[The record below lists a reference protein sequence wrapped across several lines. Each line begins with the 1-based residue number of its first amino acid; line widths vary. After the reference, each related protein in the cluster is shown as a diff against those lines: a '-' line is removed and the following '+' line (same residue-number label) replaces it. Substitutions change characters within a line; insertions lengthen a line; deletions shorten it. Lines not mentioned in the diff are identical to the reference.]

1 MGIEILEPNTCIR
14 GCCTSPSIPLHLP
27 PSSYTLLSPI
37 ARGSESVVY
46 EGTLD
51 GTRVAVKKPILST
64 SEDINKFHKE
74 LQLLCKLD
82 HPGIA
87 TPIAA
92 HAKPPNYMFFFKL
105 FESPNLAQKL
115 HVEEW
120 IPTLNDA
127 LMIAMQLA
135 KALQYLH
142 NLGIVHRDVK
152 PANILLDKNL
162 CPHLTDFG
170 LAEYKN
176 DLKRVSTENWKSSGK
191 PTGGFHKKN
200 MVGTLIYMAPEI
212 LRKELHTEKSD
223 VYSFGISINE
233 LLTGV
238 VPYTDLRTEAQAH
251 TVLEMNYTEQ
261 QLTAAVV
268 SDGLRPVLAAED
280 LGIPS
285 RLLSMIK
292 KCWDADPNNRPAF
305 DDIVE
310 ELDLVME
317 HGKLKKAE
325 DIHIRPYNLHV
336 VQPAG
341 KTDHFKAYQESFSWF
356 TRGELLARSASSA
369 NDSGLITRCESSDKP
384 SAYHPTM
391 SWGSYATCGRRETM
405 EDTHFI
411 LPHICDE
418 KDAYAFGIFD
428 GHRAPY
434 DKNASLWWRDLKL
447 ALHQP
452 SIQNVFRDGIAW
464 KVGRGDKILFWEDNW
479 LQGDAALVAR
489 YPRLYLNSCQQ
500 NHRIMDMGAQKDMG
514 WEWNFK
520 WRRHLF
526 DSELDMAARFL
537 CDVDDCH
544 IQRNRMDEWIWKADP
559 SGSYSTKSA
568 YAEMWGEA
576 AADNQVQDFEELWKL
591 KIPPKVAVFA
601 WRLFRDRLPTKS
613 NLTRR
618 NVALDDTSCPFC
630 RRTEEDAAHL
640 FLHCH
645 KILPLWWES
654 MAWVNILGVSPQYP
668 RQHFSQHAAVMVKGI
683 RQNRWKCW
691 WMALTWAVWQ
701 QRNKILFS
709 QQTFDGAAAAA
720 FSSRAVPAVL
730 QTSDFMGSPAN
741 ALAEAFIKT
750 DAAFRKE
757 LDSYRK
763 SNRCIQKD
771 WHPGCTAIAILI
783 VRNKLFVANI
793 GDCRVILCRAGNPI
807 ALSKD
812 HVASCLQERER
823 VIRQGG
829 QVHWQ
834 VDTWRVGLP
843 ALQSPNPSQPPS
855 NSPDVGQSASVSAQS
870 SSNHQP
876 VQSDSDIPIPASS
889 LPSSPVQSPN
899 TEPTDPS
906 LPVTRS
912 IGDDDLK
919 PAVTAEPEITESTLC
934 PEDEFLVMASDGLW
948 DAISS
953 MEVINII
960 KDTVKE
966 PGMCSKRLATEAVER
981 GSKDNIT
988 VIVVFLRPVSTAERI
1003 Y

>member
-428 GHRAPY
+428 GHR
-434 DKNASLWWRDLKL
+434 
-447 ALHQP
+447 
-452 SIQNVFRDGIAW
+452 
-464 KVGRGDKILFWEDNW
+464 
-479 LQGDAALVAR
+479 
-489 YPRLYLNSCQQ
+489 
-500 NHRIMDMGAQKDMG
+500 
-514 WEWNFK
+514 
-520 WRRHLF
+520 
-526 DSELDMAARFL
+526 
-537 CDVDDCH
+537 
-544 IQRNRMDEWIWKADP
+544 
-559 SGSYSTKSA
+559 
-568 YAEMWGEA
+568 
-576 AADNQVQDFEELWKL
+576 
-591 KIPPKVAVFA
+591 
-601 WRLFRDRLPTKS
+601 
-613 NLTRR
+613 
-618 NVALDDTSCPFC
+618 
-630 RRTEEDAAHL
+630 
-640 FLHCH
+640 
-645 KILPLWWES
+645 
-654 MAWVNILGVSPQYP
+654 
-668 RQHFSQHAAVMVKGI
+668 
-683 RQNRWKCW
+683 
-691 WMALTWAVWQ
+691 
-701 QRNKILFS
+701 
-709 QQTFDGAAAAA
+709 GAAAAA

-730 QTSDFMGSPAN
+730 QTSDFMG
-741 ALAEAFIKT
+741 
-750 DAAFRKE
+750 
-757 LDSYRK
+757 
-763 SNRCIQKD
+763 RCIQKD

-843 ALQSPNPSQPPS
+843 ALQ
-855 NSPDVGQSASVSAQS
+855 
-870 SSNHQP
+870 
-876 VQSDSDIPIPASS
+876 
-889 LPSSPVQSPN
+889 
-899 TEPTDPS
+899 
-906 LPVTRS
+906 VTRS

>member
-14 GCCTSPSIPLHLP
+14 GCCTSPSLPLHLP
-27 PSSYTLLSPI
+27 PSSYTLFSPI
-37 ARGSESVVY
+37 ARGAESVVY

-51 GTRVAVKKPILST
+51 GTKVAVKKPILST

-87 TPIAA
+87 TLIAA
-92 HAKPPNYMFFFKL
+92 HAKPPNYLFFFKL
-105 FESPNLAQKL
+105 YESLNLAQKL

-127 LMIAMQLA
+127 LMIAKQLA

-268 SDGLRPVLAAED
+268 SDGLRPVLATED

-285 RLLSMIK
+285 RLLSMIH
-292 KCWDADPNNRPAF
+292 KCWDANPSNRPVF
-305 DDIVE
+305 DDIVK
-310 ELDLVME
+310 ELDLIIE
-317 HGKLKKAE
+317 QAKAE
-325 DIHIRPYNLHV
+325 DIHIRHCNLHV
-336 VQPAG
+336 DQPVD
-341 KTDHFKAYQESFSWF
+341 KTDHLQAYQESFSWS
-356 TRGELLARSASSA
+356 TCGELFARSANQA
-369 NDSGLITRCESSDKP
+369 NDSSLITRCESYDKLSVYQP
-384 SAYHPTM
+384 IL

-418 KDAYAFGIFD
+418 KDVYAFGIFD
-428 GHRAPY
+428 GHR
-434 DKNASLWWRDLKL
+434 
-447 ALHQP
+447 
-452 SIQNVFRDGIAW
+452 
-464 KVGRGDKILFWEDNW
+464 
-479 LQGDAALVAR
+479 
-489 YPRLYLNSCQQ
+489 
-500 NHRIMDMGAQKDMG
+500 
-514 WEWNFK
+514 
-520 WRRHLF
+520 
-526 DSELDMAARFL
+526 
-537 CDVDDCH
+537 
-544 IQRNRMDEWIWKADP
+544 
-559 SGSYSTKSA
+559 
-568 YAEMWGEA
+568 
-576 AADNQVQDFEELWKL
+576 
-591 KIPPKVAVFA
+591 
-601 WRLFRDRLPTKS
+601 
-613 NLTRR
+613 
-618 NVALDDTSCPFC
+618 
-630 RRTEEDAAHL
+630 
-640 FLHCH
+640 
-645 KILPLWWES
+645 
-654 MAWVNILGVSPQYP
+654 
-668 RQHFSQHAAVMVKGI
+668 
-683 RQNRWKCW
+683 
-691 WMALTWAVWQ
+691 
-701 QRNKILFS
+701 
-709 QQTFDGAAAAA
+709 GAAAAE
-720 FSSRAVPAVL
+720 FSSKAVPTVL
-730 QTSDFMGSPAN
+730 QSSSFMVSPAN

-750 DAAFRKE
+750 DAAFREE

-771 WHPGCTAIAILI
+771 WHPGCTAIAALI
-783 VRNKLFVANI
+783 VRNKLFIANI
-793 GDCRVILCRAGNPI
+793 GDCRAILCRASNPV

-823 VIRQGG
+823 VIREGG
-829 QVHWQ
+829 HVNWQ
-834 VDTWRVGLP
+834 VDTWRVGLS
-843 ALQSPNPSQPPS
+843 ALQ
-855 NSPDVGQSASVSAQS
+855 
-870 SSNHQP
+870 
-876 VQSDSDIPIPASS
+876 
-889 LPSSPVQSPN
+889 
-899 TEPTDPS
+899 
-906 LPVTRS
+906 VTRS

-919 PAVTAEPEITESTLC
+919 PAVTAEPEITESTLSA
-934 PEDEFLVMASDGLW
+934 EDEFLVMASDGLW
-948 DAISS
+948 DVISS
-953 MEVINII
+953 RDVINII

>member
-74 LQLLCKLD
+74 LQFKLD

-127 LMIAMQLA
+127 LMIAMQL
-135 KALQYLH
+135 
-142 NLGIVHRDVK
+142 
-152 PANILLDKNL
+152 
-162 CPHLTDFG
+162 DFG

-356 TRGELLARSASSA
+356 TRGELLARSASIA

-428 GHRAPY
+428 GHR
-434 DKNASLWWRDLKL
+434 
-447 ALHQP
+447 
-452 SIQNVFRDGIAW
+452 
-464 KVGRGDKILFWEDNW
+464 
-479 LQGDAALVAR
+479 
-489 YPRLYLNSCQQ
+489 
-500 NHRIMDMGAQKDMG
+500 
-514 WEWNFK
+514 
-520 WRRHLF
+520 
-526 DSELDMAARFL
+526 
-537 CDVDDCH
+537 
-544 IQRNRMDEWIWKADP
+544 
-559 SGSYSTKSA
+559 
-568 YAEMWGEA
+568 
-576 AADNQVQDFEELWKL
+576 
-591 KIPPKVAVFA
+591 
-601 WRLFRDRLPTKS
+601 
-613 NLTRR
+613 
-618 NVALDDTSCPFC
+618 
-630 RRTEEDAAHL
+630 
-640 FLHCH
+640 
-645 KILPLWWES
+645 
-654 MAWVNILGVSPQYP
+654 
-668 RQHFSQHAAVMVKGI
+668 
-683 RQNRWKCW
+683 
-691 WMALTWAVWQ
+691 
-701 QRNKILFS
+701 
-709 QQTFDGAAAAA
+709 GAAAAA

-843 ALQSPNPSQPPS
+843 ALQ
-855 NSPDVGQSASVSAQS
+855 
-870 SSNHQP
+870 
-876 VQSDSDIPIPASS
+876 
-889 LPSSPVQSPN
+889 
-899 TEPTDPS
+899 
-906 LPVTRS
+906 VTRS

>member
-428 GHRAPY
+428 GHR
-434 DKNASLWWRDLKL
+434 
-447 ALHQP
+447 
-452 SIQNVFRDGIAW
+452 
-464 KVGRGDKILFWEDNW
+464 
-479 LQGDAALVAR
+479 
-489 YPRLYLNSCQQ
+489 
-500 NHRIMDMGAQKDMG
+500 
-514 WEWNFK
+514 
-520 WRRHLF
+520 
-526 DSELDMAARFL
+526 
-537 CDVDDCH
+537 
-544 IQRNRMDEWIWKADP
+544 
-559 SGSYSTKSA
+559 
-568 YAEMWGEA
+568 
-576 AADNQVQDFEELWKL
+576 
-591 KIPPKVAVFA
+591 
-601 WRLFRDRLPTKS
+601 
-613 NLTRR
+613 
-618 NVALDDTSCPFC
+618 
-630 RRTEEDAAHL
+630 
-640 FLHCH
+640 
-645 KILPLWWES
+645 
-654 MAWVNILGVSPQYP
+654 
-668 RQHFSQHAAVMVKGI
+668 
-683 RQNRWKCW
+683 
-691 WMALTWAVWQ
+691 
-701 QRNKILFS
+701 
-709 QQTFDGAAAAA
+709 GAAAAA

-730 QTSDFMGSPAN
+730 QTSDFMG
-741 ALAEAFIKT
+741 
-750 DAAFRKE
+750 
-757 LDSYRK
+757 
-763 SNRCIQKD
+763 
-771 WHPGCTAIAILI
+771 
-783 VRNKLFVANI
+783 
-793 GDCRVILCRAGNPI
+793 RVILCRAGNPI

-843 ALQSPNPSQPPS
+843 ALQ
-855 NSPDVGQSASVSAQS
+855 
-870 SSNHQP
+870 
-876 VQSDSDIPIPASS
+876 
-889 LPSSPVQSPN
+889 
-899 TEPTDPS
+899 
-906 LPVTRS
+906 VTRS